1 MALRTFVSFEAPFP
15 KAGDPP
21 GSELAATVVAGLRSD
36 GVQVDGPG
44 AYEGWAWTFGSSF
57 EGGGGVFSLL
67 ALSDDP
73 PLEWQGHSHVLGRRR
88 RPLPGRSA
96 RRLDPRVGGWLGP
109 LGRAGRAGGG
119 GRAVRRD

>member
-21 GSELAATVVAGLRSD
+21 GSELAATVVAGLRRD
-36 GVQVDGPG
+36 GVPGDGPG
-44 AYEGWAWTFGSSF
+44 AYEGWGGTFGSSF

-73 PLEWQGHSHVLGRRR
+73 PLEWQGARYPPRRA
-88 RPLPGRSA
+88 RPALPRGGAPAA
-96 RRLDPRVGGWLGP
+96 R
-109 LGRAGRAGGG
+109 
-119 GRAVRRD
+119 